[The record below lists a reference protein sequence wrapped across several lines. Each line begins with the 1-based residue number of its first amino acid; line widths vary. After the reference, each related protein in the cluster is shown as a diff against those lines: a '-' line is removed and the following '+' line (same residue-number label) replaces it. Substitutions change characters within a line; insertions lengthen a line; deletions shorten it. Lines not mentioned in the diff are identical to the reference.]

1 MTDLHNKSVI
11 ITGASRGIGEAAARK
26 FAALGAK
33 VLLCARSGGD
43 IDKIAGEIND
53 AGGHARALATDVS
66 DYAAVQAAVD
76 YAQSEFGGID
86 ILINNAG
93 VLEPVERLEHATV
106 AAWDQVID
114 INVKGVFYGIRAALP
129 VMKSAGGGTII
140 TIGSGA
146 ATSAL
151 EGWSHY
157 NTSKAAVHHL
167 SACLHGEEGENG
179 IRAMILSPGT
189 VATEMQRI
197 IKRSGVNPVSTLDW
211 EDHRP
216 PSVIADTLVWMCTPD
231 SDDYLGDV
239 VRQSDPAILSKL
251 GQT

>member
-1 MTDLHNKSVI
+1 MKNKSVI

-26 FAALGAK
+26 FAQLGAK
-33 VLLCARSGGD
+33 VLLCARSSAA
-43 IDKIAGEIND
+43 IETIAAEINA
-53 AGGHARALATDVS
+53 AGGTARALATDVA
-66 DYAAVQAAVD
+66 DYDQVQAAIEF
-76 YAQSEFGGID
+76 AKSEFGSVD

-93 VLEPVERLEHATV
+93 MLEPVERLEHATV
-106 AAWDQVID
+106 DAWDTIID
-114 INVKGVFYGIRAALP
+114 VNVKGVFYGIRAALP
-129 VMKSAGGGTII
+129 IMKTAGGGTII

-179 IRAMILSPGT
+179 IRALVLSPGT
-189 VATEMQRI
+189 VATQMQRI
-197 IKRSGVNPVSTLDW
+197 IKKSGVNPVSNLEW
-211 EDHRP
+211 EDHRH

-231 SDDYLGDV
+231 ADDFLGDV
-239 VRQSDPAILSKL
+239 VRQSDPEILARL
-251 GQT
+251 GQK

>member
-1 MTDLHNKSVI
+1 MKDKSVI

-26 FAALGAK
+26 FAAQGAK
-33 VLLCARSGGD
+33 VLICARSTSD
-43 IDKIAGEIND
+43 IDRIADEINENNGT
-53 AGGHARALATDVS
+53 AFALETDVA
-66 DYAAVQAAVD
+66 DYNQVKAAIDFAHSRFGSVD
-76 YAQSEFGGID
+76 V
-86 ILINNAG
+86 LINNAG
-93 VLEPVERLEHATV
+93 IIEPIQRLENADV
-106 AAWDQVID
+106 AAWETIID
-114 INVKGVFYGIRAALP
+114 VNVKGVFYGIRAALP
-129 VMKSAGGGTII
+129 VMKAAGGGTII

-167 SACLHGEEGENG
+167 SACLHGEECENG

-197 IKRSGVNPVSTLDW
+197 IKKSGVNAVSKLAW

-216 PSVIADTLVWMCTPD
+216 PEAIAETLEWMCTSDAD
-231 SDDYLGDV
+231 SYLGKV
-239 VRQSDPAILSKL
+239 VKQSDPEILNRL
-251 GQT
+251 GQI

>member
-1 MTDLHNKSVI
+1 MKNKSAI

-33 VLLCARSGGD
+33 VLLCARTTSDIDRIAAEINASGGT
-43 IDKIAGEIND
+43 ALT
-53 AGGHARALATDVS
+53 LATDVS
-66 DYAAVQAAVD
+66 EYGQVQAAINL
-76 YAQSEFGGID
+76 AQFEFGGVD
-86 ILINNAG
+86 VLINNAG
-93 VLEPVERLEHATV
+93 LLDPIARLETSDV
-106 AAWDQVID
+106 AAWDTVID
-114 INVKGVFYGIRAALP
+114 VNVKGVYYGMRAAVP
-129 VMKSAGGGTII
+129 VMKAAGGGTII

-146 ATSAL
+146 ATSTL

-167 SACLHGEEGENG
+167 SACVAAEEGENG

-197 IKRSGVNPVSTLDW
+197 IKRSGVNPVSNLEW

-216 PSVIADTLVWMCTPD
+216 PETIADTLAWMCT
-231 SDDYLGDV
+231 SDADEFLGQV
-239 VRQSDPAILSKL
+239 VRQSDPEILNRL
-251 GQT
+251 GQQ